1 MFNNNGQMPLTAS
14 PLYVRNQR
22 NLQNLSS
29 SLSSNLSYNNPQEV
43 ELMMKQKFNQPYFQ
57 AQQNYQK
64 NYETDPYI
72 ELQQIL
78 GSCSS
83 TVKQRIMNDNNYKA
97 CDNECEQLIKQAIE
111 EIMIPQVLMTSQGR
125 IAFEKFVGV
134 VKKLKEKYSEE
145 EVETTQK
152 LQTLMQDEIVKKRLK
167 ELMNDTNN
175 SINNQNIN
183 ID

>member
-29 SLSSNLSYNNPQEV
+29 NLSSNLSYNNPQEV

-57 AQQNYQK
+57 NQQGFQQNYD
-64 NYETDPYI
+64 TDPYL

-78 GSCSS
+78 SSCTS
-83 TVKQRIMNDNNYKA
+83 TVKQRIMNDNNYKI

-125 IAFEKFVGV
+125 MAFENFVGV
-134 VKKLKEKYSEE
+134 VKKLKDKYSKEE
-145 EVETTQK
+145 IETTQK
-152 LQTLMQDEIVKKRLK
+152 LQTLMQDEIVKKRLQ
-167 ELMNDTNN
+167 ELTNDTNN
-175 SINNQNIN
+175 SINSQDIN
-183 ID
+183 FN